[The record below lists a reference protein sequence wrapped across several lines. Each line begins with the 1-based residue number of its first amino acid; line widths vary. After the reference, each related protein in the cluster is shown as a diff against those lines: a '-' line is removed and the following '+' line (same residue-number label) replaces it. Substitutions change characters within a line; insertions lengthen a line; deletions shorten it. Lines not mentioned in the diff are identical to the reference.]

1 MHYLNDCWRIVHDEL
16 QWILQKRKG
25 SQWGNR
31 SYCVTREGLH
41 RCIREYCPK
50 GVVFPHFPDRHPD
63 RVRPVLQPR
72 NDPTPIVALPEAA

>member
-1 MHYLNDCWRIVHDEL
+1 MHYLDDCWRIVHDEL

-31 SYCVTREGLH
+31 SYCVTREGLYL
-41 RCIREYCPK
+41 CIREYCPK